1 MATFSKQLLS
11 GSTNGKGIL
20 VSGTASGSADTIHTA
35 IAGASSIDEVWL
47 YCTNTDAAQKKL
59 TIEFGGT
66 ATDNLIEVG
75 IAAESGL
82 VLVIPGL
89 ILQNSLLVKAFAET
103 TNVLSISGYVNR
115 IVP

>member
-20 VSGTASGSADTIHTA
+20 VSGT
-35 IAGASSIDEVWL
+35 VWL